1 MKSLYHLA
9 IKNVTGLLPLVIG
22 DVKDVSSELL
32 IMNLVIEI
40 VLQVVYRV
48 VLKFIYLLVKLHKQI
63 PNNFLLFIGILF
75 CVEMVGIWVWLRY
88 FGKGSV

>member
-1 MKSLYHLA
+1 MA
-9 IKNVTGLLPLVIG
+9 IENVTGLLPLVIG
-22 DVKDVSSELL
+22 DVEDASIEVL
-32 IMNLVIEI
+32 IVNLVIEI

-63 PNNFLLFIGILF
+63 PNNFLLFIGIPF
-75 CVEMVGIWVWLRY
+75 CVEMVGVWVWLRY